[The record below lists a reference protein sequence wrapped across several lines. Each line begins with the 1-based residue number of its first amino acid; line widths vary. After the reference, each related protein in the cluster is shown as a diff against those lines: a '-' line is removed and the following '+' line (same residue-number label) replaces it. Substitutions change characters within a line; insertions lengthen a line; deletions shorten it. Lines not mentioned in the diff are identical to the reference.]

1 MSRLWLLGL
10 AIASAPVMIV
20 GTAISATAQSTTATL
35 YVTTTGTDTGTCPEA
50 APCASL
56 AYALSQATGGD
67 TISIGA
73 GSFPGVATV
82 AVNVTIEGAGA
93 NETTLT
99 GGTPGDPILT
109 IAAGQSVGIED
120 LALEPSSVGEDGV
133 SATSGTVRLVG
144 VSIMPSSPSGVLPQN
159 GVAAVPGSGSIT
171 LSVFDSTIADAAQN
185 GIAIGAASGAANTVS
200 VINSTIADDNAD
212 GILDA
217 HPGDQLTLRDD
228 TISGNGEAGLGAAQS
243 TVALTDA
250 LLAGN
255 DTSDCVVHSLVDG
268 GNNLIGIDNAD
279 STSTCAGLAG
289 VDGNVVGTETSPVN
303 PRLGTLADNGGPT
316 DTMALEAG
324 SPAIG
329 AGNPT
334 DCQAAPVND
343 LDQRGDPRY
352 ATIRSTCDI
361 GAYDTGGTAA
371 TTLYVSTTGSNPG
384 NTTCSQS
391 APCATLAYALTQAT
405 GGDTISIGPGSFA
418 GVVTAPFNVTIEG
431 AGANETT
438 LTGGTPGDPILTIAA
453 GQSVGIEDLA
463 LEPSSVGEDGVSA
476 TTGTLRL
483 LGVSILQAGQNGA
496 LPANG
501 VAALP
506 GTGTIQLSVLDSTIA
521 DATQNGIAVGASSTS
536 TNTLS
541 VVNSTIAGNT
551 ADGIL
556 DPSTD
561 DQITLQDDTISGNSV
576 GLGATQS
583 TAALTN
589 TILAGNG
596 SADCVTK
603 PLSGSENNLVG
614 VDNAGG
620 NSACAS
626 LAGVDGNVVG
636 TSAEPVPADLG
647 PLAANGGPTETM
659 ALEPGSPAIGAG
671 NAAACEAAPVNDLD
685 QRGDPRYA
693 TIRSTCDIGA
703 YDTGGNLTVPAAP
716 TGLTA
721 TAGNTQVSLSWLAPS
736 SDGGSAV
743 TGYDVYEGTSSGGQ
757 SSTPVSSSPLPP
769 NATSDTVTGLT
780 NGTTYYFT
788 IEAVNSIGR
797 SVASNQASATPMAS
811 SSGYW
816 EVASD
821 GGIFTFGDAGFYGSM
836 GGQPL
841 NKPVV
846 GIAATPDGKGYWEV
860 ASDGGIFTFGDAGFY
875 GSMGGQPLNK
885 PVVGLA
891 AT

>member
-10 AIASAPVMIV
+10 ATASALVVIV
-20 GTAISATAQSTTATL
+20 GAAGSATAGTAAATL

-56 AYALSQATGGD
+56 GYALSQATGGD
-67 TISIGA
+67 TISIGP

-93 NETTLT
+93 NNTTLT
-99 GGTPGDPILT
+99 GGTANTAILT
-109 IAAGQSVGIED
+109 IAPGASVGIQD
-120 LALEPSSVGEDGV
+120 LALGP
-133 SATSGTVRLVG
+133 
-144 VSIMPSSPSGVLPQN
+144 
-159 GVAAVPGSGSIT
+159 
-171 LSVFDSTIADAAQN
+171 
-185 GIAIGAASGAANTVS
+185 AS
-200 VINSTIADDNAD
+200 
-212 GILDA
+212 L
-217 HPGDQLTLRDD
+217 
-228 TISGNGEAGLGAAQS
+228 
-243 TVALTDA
+243 
-250 LLAGN
+250 
-255 DTSDCVVHSLVDG
+255 
-268 GNNLIGIDNAD
+268 
-279 STSTCAGLAG
+279 
-289 VDGNVVGTETSPVN
+289 
-303 PRLGTLADNGGPT
+303 
-316 DTMALEAG
+316 
-324 SPAIG
+324 
-329 AGNPT
+329 
-334 DCQAAPVND
+334 
-343 LDQRGDPRY
+343 
-352 ATIRSTCDI
+352 
-361 GAYDTGGTAA
+361 
-371 TTLYVSTTGSNPG
+371 
-384 NTTCSQS
+384 
-391 APCATLAYALTQAT
+391 
-405 GGDTISIGPGSFA
+405 
-418 GVVTAPFNVTIEG
+418 
-431 AGANETT
+431 
-438 LTGGTPGDPILTIAA
+438 
-453 GQSVGIEDLA
+453 
-463 LEPSSVGEDGVSA
+463 GEDGVSA

-483 LGVSILQAGQNGA
+483 VGVSILQAGQNGA

-521 DATQNGIAVGASSTS
+521 HATQNGIAVGASSTS
-536 TNTLS
+536 ANTLS
-541 VVNSTIAGNT
+541 VVNSTIADNT

-556 DPSTD
+556 DTSTD
-561 DQITLQDDTISGNSV
+561 DQVTLQDDTISGNSV
-576 GLGATQS
+576 GLGATQLK
-583 TAALTN
+583 AALTN
-589 TILAGNG
+589 TILAGNS

-614 VDNAGG
+614 VDNAAT
-620 NSACAS
+620 NSSCAS

-636 TSAEPVPADLG
+636 TSADPVTADLGPLAANGGPTETMALEPGSPAIGAGNAAACEAAPVNDLDQRGDPRYATIRSTCDIGAYDTGGTAAATLYVTTTGTDTGTCPEAAPCASLGYALSQATGGDTISIGPGSFPGVATVAVNVTIEGAGANNTTLTGGTANTAILTIAPGASVGIQDLALGPASLGEDGVSATTGTLRLVGVSILQAGQNGALPANGVAALPGTGTIQLSVLDSTIAHATQNGIAVGASSTSANTLSVVNSTIADNTADGILDTSTDDQVTLQDDTISGNSVGLGATQLKAALTNTILAGNSSADCVTKPLSGSENNLVGVDNAATNSSCASLAGVDGNVVGTSADPVTADLG

-721 TAGNTQVSLSWLAPS
+721 TAGNAQVSLSWLAPS

-743 TGYDVYEGTSSGGQ
+743 TGYDVYEGTSSGGE

-821 GGIFTFGDAGFYGSM
+821 GGIRSEERR
-836 GGQPL
+836 
-841 NKPVV
+841 V
-846 GIAATPDGKGYWEV
+846 GKECD
-860 ASDGGIFTFGDAGFY
+860 
-875 GSMGGQPLNK
+875 L
-885 PVVGLA
+885 
-891 AT
+891 